1 MNARKLLGLSTGIAV
16 LSCTA
21 AAQVPD
27 LLNALD
33 AGGRAMGTGGA
44 LYATGSDTNSAFYNP
59 AGLAFM
65 TLPQIGL
72 VYRNLPT
79 SRTSISGDTTDP
91 VYHSLGSKG
100 SSQITHFGYAL
111 PLHGGKNGVIGF
123 AYNIGGFMDD
133 RLQGSTTSGSITTNK
148 QLSRMAKADVFSLAF
163 AKAKSDQSFSWGLGV
178 QVVQQHLDYTLN
190 QNDSGGG
197 SISRSDSSTGTGVGV
212 IAGIQYTPKSNPNV
226 SVGASYR
233 SEINLTGNSTTSDL
247 YDKIPARFI
256 GGIAFRQDGFRG
268 GKDFV
273 VYGAQIQHFFS
284 ASEGVDFS
292 RKNQTTAGF
301 GLEYNYAFGGS
312 GRIPLRVGYNV
323 VPSGGDSFGSRNA
336 FTFGIG
342 YRPNDAKYT
351 FDLNFANPQHGGYDV
366 SLALNYRFG
375 K

>member
-1 MNARKLLGLSTGIAV
+1 
-16 LSCTA
+16 
-21 AAQVPD
+21 
-27 LLNALD
+27 
-33 AGGRAMGTGGA
+33 MGTGGA
-44 LYATGSDTNSAFYNP
+44 MYATGSDTNSAFYNP

-79 SRTSISGDTTDP
+79 SRTSISGDTNDP
-91 VYHSLGSKG
+91 VYNSLGSKG
-100 SSQITHFGYAL
+100 SSQITHFGYAM
-111 PLHGGKNGVIGF
+111 PLREGKNGVIGF
-123 AYNIGGFMDD
+123 AYNIGGFLDD
-133 RLQGSTTSGSITTNK
+133 KMQGSTTSGSITTNK
-148 QLSRMAKADVFSLAF
+148 QLSRMAKADVYSLAF

-178 QVVQQHLDYTLN
+178 QVVQQHLDYSLN

-197 SISRSDSSTGTGVGV
+197 SITRSDSSTGTGVGV